1 MQEIRAGGIKMKL
14 VFRTIKPDD
23 LEMILNWRTMPEV
36 TKYMYTDFEPSL
48 EQQKKWYRQIS
59 EDVNR
64 KDWVINVD
72 DEDVG
77 VLSIVKIDRTNRRC
91 EWAYYLGSP
100 NVRGKGIGKNVE
112 LNILEYVFEKL
123 GLNKLCCEVLKDNE
137 LVVKIHEKYGSL
149 VEGDR
154 RQQVFKN
161 GEFLDIVEMG
171 ILREDWEKNVRQR
184 HEFVKAVF
192 E

>member
-1 MQEIRAGGIKMKL
+1 MKL
-14 VFRTIKPDD
+14 VFRNIQPDD

-36 TKYMYTDFEPSL
+36 SKYMYTDFEPSM
-48 EQQKKWYRQIS
+48 EKQKEWYDRLS
-59 EDVNR
+59 ADKSR
-64 KDWVINVD
+64 KDWVISVD

-77 VLSIVKIDRTNRRC
+77 LLSIVKIDDVNRRC

-112 LNILEYVFEKL
+112 LNVHEFVFDNL
-123 GLNKLCCEVLKDNE
+123 GLNKLCCEVLKENE
-137 LVVKIHEKYGSL
+137 LVVKIHEKYGSK
-149 VEGDR
+149 VEGNR
-154 RQQVFKN
+154 RQQIFKN

-171 ILREDWEKNVRQR
+171 ILREDWEKNIRGK

-192 E
+192 EQN

>member
-1 MQEIRAGGIKMKL
+1 
-14 VFRTIKPDD
+14 
-23 LEMILNWRTMPEV
+23 
-36 TKYMYTDFEPSL
+36 MYTDFEPSM

-59 EDVNR
+59 EDASR

-77 VLSIVKIDRTNRRC
+77 LLSIVKIDRTNRRC

-112 LNILEYVFEKL
+112 MNVLEYVL
-123 GLNKLCCEVLKDNE
+123 
-137 LVVKIHEKYGSL
+137 
-149 VEGDR
+149 
-154 RQQVFKN
+154 KN
-161 GEFLDIVEMG
+161 GEYLDIVEMG
-171 ILREDWEKNVRQR
+171 ILREDWEKNVRNK
-184 HEFVKAVF
+184 HEFFKAVF